1 MGMCFEKHCRVL
13 VTKIFDLLTNSLL
26 LLQKNYKSWYCMPP
40 TSADATSDGS
50 KKWKTTPGSLLQ
62 RKIPRIDAGQ

>member
-1 MGMCFEKHCRVL
+1 M
-13 VTKIFDLLTNSLL
+13 NSLL
-26 LLQKNYKSWYCMPP
+26 VLQKNYKSWYCMSP
-40 TSADATSDGS
+40 TSADAASDGR

>member
-1 MGMCFEKHCRVL
+1 MLGKHYRVL
-13 VTKIFDLLTNSLL
+13 VVEIFDLLTNSLL

-40 TSADATSDGS
+40 TSVDAASDGS
-50 KKWKTTPGSLLQ
+50 KKWKTSPGSLLQ